1 MSYLFEL
8 FSLELS
14 LKRVI
19 SGDVR
24 FRSVVSITLSLL
36 DVKKVAGIESTRT
49 VPADLTRTVPADLWL
64 FCVYIWFTIMMVYCS
79 IVCGQVRLK

>member
-8 FSLELS
+8 FSLEVS

-36 DVKKVAGIESTRT
+36 DVKKAAGIES
-49 VPADLTRTVPADLWL
+49 TRTVPADLWL

>member
-36 DVKKVAGIESTRT
+36 DVKKAAGIES
-49 VPADLTRTVPADLWL
+49 TRTVPADLWL

>member
-8 FSLELS
+8 LSLELS

-36 DVKKVAGIESTRT
+36 DVKKAAGIES
-49 VPADLTRTVPADLWL
+49 TRTVPADLWL

>member
-36 DVKKVAGIESTRT
+36 DVKKAVGIESTRT
-49 VPADLTRTVPADLWL
+49 VPAGLWL

>member
-36 DVKKVAGIESTRT
+36 DVKKAAGIGWRKIRMQEN
-49 VPADLTRTVPADLWL
+49 VP
-64 FCVYIWFTIMMVYCS
+64 
-79 IVCGQVRLK
+79 VRKR

>member
-36 DVKKVAGIESTRT
+36 DVKKAAGIESTRT
-49 VPADLTRTVPADLWL
+49 VPVDFSAVL
-64 FCVYIWFTIMMVYCS
+64 FGRIGQ
-79 IVCGQVRLK
+79 CGFFVSLIGLQ

>member
-19 SGDVR
+19 PGDVR

-36 DVKKVAGIESTRT
+36 DVKKAAGIES
-49 VPADLTRTVPADLWL
+49 TRTVPADLWL

>member
-36 DVKKVAGIESTRT
+36 DVKKAAGIKS
-49 VPADLTRTVPADLWL
+49 TRTVPADLWL

>member
-36 DVKKVAGIESTRT
+36 DVKKAAGIESTRT
-49 VPADLTRTVPADLWL
+49 VPVDLWL